1 MCILR
6 SVWGN
11 EQRKMIIIVLKISKE
26 IDLEWQKKK
35 KKSQSAMSDNRKIY
49 IRYFS
54 GEKNRKKRKSQ
65 RLLQLEFGDQFHAS
79 ELGWLLW
86 GSHL

>member
-1 MCILR
+1 
-6 SVWGN
+6 
-11 EQRKMIIIVLKISKE
+11 
-26 IDLEWQKKK
+26 
-35 KKSQSAMSDNRKIY
+35 MSDNRKIY